1 MPSGPVIILVGG
13 PSTGKTRFYTQFTTG
28 LYSYPTAKI
37 TPNVA
42 LWSTPS
48 FVIVDTPGIQNNRN
62 KYEYSWQG
70 IFRLADVILDF
81 GNWSED
87 EISGE
92 KGELN
97 PKYMTWSG
105 DNQETMKR
113 IQEYLQGKCLT
124 SSG

>member
-1 MPSGPVIILVGG
+1 MLESTVIILVGG
-13 PSTGKTRFYTQFTTG
+13 PSTGKTRFYTQFTTAA
-28 LYSYPTAKI
+28 YHHPTTKS

-48 FVIVDTPGIQNNRN
+48 FVIVDTPGVQNIRN
-62 KYEYSWQG
+62 QYEYSWQG

-87 EISGE
+87 EIFGD
-92 KGELN
+92 KGSFA

-113 IQEYLQGKCLT
+113 IQEYLQGK
-124 SSG
+124 